1 MSAGTIF
8 TVMHIV
14 MVLLTVAML
23 LTDLG
28 HPIVRAVAAIY
39 LLVEAWL
46 EAYQS

>member
-1 MSAGTIF
+1 MSAGTIL

-23 LTDLG
+23 LTDFG
-28 HPIVRAVAAIY
+28 HPIVRSVVAIY
-39 LLVEAWL
+39 FLIEAWM